1 MEVLRYYFELEI
13 IFILQNYRS
22 YSECGEPKP
31 WEDDNIKAYSLCPW
45 FADTQL
51 FNDSKGVNETEKK
64 SREKLSNHFRVLSVK
79 DVGDALEEAIDADN
93 NGGIFMV
100 FPDTPIIKFPELNKL
115 FVGPAIIYAKLVAI
129 CFSQWKRV
137 NGIYALLLTIISI
150 LAVFYVFV
158 CFIF

>member
-1 MEVLRYYFELEI
+1 MVSF
-13 IFILQNYRS
+13 FILQNYRS

-31 WEDDNIKAYSLCPW
+31 WEDDNIKVYALCPW

-51 FNDSKGVNETEKK
+51 FNDSKGVSETEKK
-64 SREKLSNHFRVLSVK
+64 SREKLSNHFRMLTVE
-79 DVGDALEEAIDADN
+79 DVGDTLEESIDADN

-115 FVGPAIIYAKLVAI
+115 FVGPAIIYAKLIAL
-129 CFSQWKRV
+129 CFSQWKRF
-137 NGIYALLLTIISI
+137 NGIYALPLTILSI
-150 LAVFYVFV
+150 LVVFYVFV